1 MNDGGTQGIPGGL
14 WTTSHPGTV
23 ARKNTHFGT
32 RTRTSARK
40 NAHLGEGPRVGSM
53 DGISG
58 SYAPEADGEPDP
70 GEVVWAWVPYEE
82 DPSQGKDRPVL
93 VIALADPDDSI
104 VLALPLTSIDHDRDA
119 AQEAAQGRY
128 WMDVG
133 TGDWDRE
140 HRPSEVRL
148 NRLLRLDAGA
158 VRREGAALDPQT
170 YAAVVEAARA
180 FHTF

>member
-1 MNDGGTQGIPGGL
+1 MESTY
-14 WTTSHPGTV
+14 T
-23 ARKNTHFGT
+23 
-32 RTRTSARK
+32 
-40 NAHLGEGPRVGSM
+40 PR
-53 DGISG
+53 
-58 SYAPEADGEPDP
+58 ADGQPDP

-82 DPSQGKDRPVL
+82 DASRGKDRPVL
-93 VIALADPDDSI
+93 VLAVEGAV

-119 AQEAAQGRY
+119 AQEADEGRY

-133 TGDWDRE
+133 SGDWDPE

-148 NRLLRLDAGA
+148 NRLLRLDVTA

-180 FHTF
+180 YHQL

>member
-1 MNDGGTQGIPGGL
+1 M
-14 WTTSHPGTV
+14 
-23 ARKNTHFGT
+23 
-32 RTRTSARK
+32 
-40 NAHLGEGPRVGSM
+40 
-53 DGISG
+53 
-58 SYAPEADGEPDP
+58 
-70 GEVVWAWVPYEE
+70 
-82 DPSQGKDRPVL
+82 
-93 VIALADPDDSI
+93 
-104 VLALPLTSIDHDRDA
+104 LALPLTSIDHDRDA
-119 AQEAAQGRY
+119 AQEAEEGRF

-180 FHTF
+180 FHTL